1 MAFPRCLAYKAALY
15 CRSKMI
21 PVRMVWLAAI
31 RYGRPAPTRL
41 CIFVRMAARAWNET
55 TGTGHV

>member
-15 CRSKMI
+15 CRSKMV

-41 CIFVRMAARAWNET
+41 AFPCAWLRWAWNET